1 MIALTHAELPI
12 LTTLPLAFQWE
23 STYTSLPERFYQ
35 WQEPTP
41 VAVPKVFYWNAL
53 LAKTLGLCDVAEP
66 LSEAFEQDIAFWL
79 GGNVTL
85 TGTRP
90 FAQAYAGHQ
99 FAHFTMLGD
108 GRAIVLGEHCAPNAE
123 RVDVQ
128 LKGAGPTPYSRR
140 GDGRAALGPM
150 LREVIISE
158 AMAGLGIPTTR
169 SLAVVAT
176 GEPVYRETPL
186 PGAVLTRISASHLRV
201 GTLQYAAV
209 FGDDADIQAL
219 VSYTIARH
227 YPHLIEAENPALA
240 LLAAVMDRQITLMVH
255 WMRVG
260 FVHGVMNT
268 DNMTLSGETID
279 YGPCAFMNAYN
290 PNTVFS
296 SIDRDG
302 RYAFGNQ
309 PNIAQWNL
317 ARLAEALLPVIDAN
331 AEAAIEHAKAVLNTF
346 PERFQAAYRSMMAH
360 KLGFAGATDENW
372 ALIRDWLTLLQQ
384 GHIDYTNAFLALE
397 EVLTGT
403 SLGLD
408 ATTQTFMTQP
418 ETQAWLARWQ
428 AEIPKETTAIEAV
441 ALMQLTNPVVIPR
454 NHTVEEVLAEAVD
467 TKSSD
472 GLDAYLAVLQ
482 RPYDRGLHNQNHR
495 QPPLDGD
502 LNYKTFCGT

>member
-1 MIALTHAELPI
+1 MTASTHAELPI
-12 LTTLPLAFQWE
+12 LTALPLAFQWE

-35 WQEPTP
+35 WQQPTP
-41 VAVPKVFYWNAL
+41 VPAPTLFYWNAV
-53 LAKTLGLCDVAEP
+53 LANTLGLCDDNTALAQETRRD
-66 LSEAFEQDIAFWL
+66 LAFWL

-108 GRAIVLGEHCAPNAE
+108 GRAIVLGEHCAPNGD

-169 SLAVVAT
+169 SLAVVST

-186 PGAVLTRISASHLRV
+186 PGAVLTRIAASHLRV

-209 FGDDADIQAL
+209 FGDDSDIQA
-219 VSYTIARH
+219 VVDYTIARH
-227 YPHLIEAENPALA
+227 YPHLAEDPNPALA
-240 LLAAVMDRQITLMVH
+240 LLAAVMDRQIALMVH

-279 YGPCAFMNAYN
+279 YGPCAFMNAYD
-290 PNTVFS
+290 PTTVFS

-331 AEAAIEHAKAVLNTF
+331 AEAAIEQAKAVLNTF
-346 PERFQAAYRSMMAH
+346 PDRFQVAYRSMMAH

-372 ALIRDWLTLLQQ
+372 ALSRDWLTLLQQ

-397 EVLTGT
+397 GVLSGEDM
-403 SLGLD
+403 GLD
-408 ATTQTFMTQP
+408 APTIAFMTQP

-428 AEIPKETTAIEAV
+428 AILTDPADAV
-441 ALMQLTNPVVIPR
+441 RLMQLTNPVVIPR
-454 NHTVEEVLAEAVD
+454 NHTVEAMLAEAVETNSAD
-467 TKSSD
+467 S
-472 GLDAYLAVLQ
+472 LEQYLAILQ
-482 RPYDRGLHNQNHR
+482 QPYERSLHNQNHR